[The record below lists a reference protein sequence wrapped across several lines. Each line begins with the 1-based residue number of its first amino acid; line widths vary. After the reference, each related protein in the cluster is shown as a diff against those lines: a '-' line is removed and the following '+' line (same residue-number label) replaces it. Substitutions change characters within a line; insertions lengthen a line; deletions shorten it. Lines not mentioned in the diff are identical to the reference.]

1 MLIEIT
7 CNILALVDPCEL
19 IGYES
24 SFDTRHS
31 LVLKRVLGKHCSLQL
46 LFVSMLIYRVNFKFD
61 AESDV
66 PLTAQEKKVGCC
78 SVLFLNLWYIWD
90 MKCVVLRI
98 DRSRHSLPNCICN

>member
-46 LFVSMLIYRVNFKFD
+46 LFVSMLIYRVN
-61 AESDV
+61 SS
-66 PLTAQEKKVGCC
+66 L
-78 SVLFLNLWYIWD
+78 
-90 MKCVVLRI
+90 MLRVMC
-98 DRSRHSLPNCICN
+98 H